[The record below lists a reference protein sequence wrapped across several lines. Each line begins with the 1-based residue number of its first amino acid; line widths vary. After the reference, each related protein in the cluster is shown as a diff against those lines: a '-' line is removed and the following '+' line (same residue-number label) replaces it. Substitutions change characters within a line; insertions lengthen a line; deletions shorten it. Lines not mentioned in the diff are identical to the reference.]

1 MDNETKTY
9 LAAME
14 ARIDG
19 GMNRM
24 EERIAALIAGE
35 IGTLHSDMGERF
47 ARVDTRLESIDTR
60 LKLQAGLIQA
70 GARAMARFSEF
81 ADNSEARW
89 LGYSETL
96 AELGRRVAKLEA
108 KQ

>member
-81 ADNSEARW
+81 SENSEARW
-89 LGYSETL
+89 VDVTAKLADLGN
-96 AELGRRVAKLEA
+96 RIAKLEA
-108 KQ
+108 K